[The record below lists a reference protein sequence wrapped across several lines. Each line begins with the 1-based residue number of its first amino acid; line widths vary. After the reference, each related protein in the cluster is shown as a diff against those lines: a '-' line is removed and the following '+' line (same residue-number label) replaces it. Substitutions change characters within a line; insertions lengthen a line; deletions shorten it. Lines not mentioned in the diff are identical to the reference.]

1 MSTRRGFLMTMEKY
15 VGMDYRSLTCYMAV
29 YKHRCTYIIYQE
41 QPHQQS
47 CTRVSPCSYLT
58 SHHSKKHIG
67 QQNYEKTLYSVT
79 QSFFN
84 QSANGET
91 L

>member
-1 MSTRRGFLMTMEKY
+1 
-15 VGMDYRSLTCYMAV
+15 
-29 YKHRCTYIIYQE
+29 
-41 QPHQQS
+41 
-47 CTRVSPCSYLT
+47 VSPCSYLT
-58 SHHSKKHIG
+58 SHHSEKHIG